1 MTIHFSLSTDGSFTF
16 RAQQCLYTIR
26 QVPECIPRAVRTLC
40 TGTCAK
46 LQRLR
51 STRLP
56 QGVRNCTN
64 STLVNSIFTGHLLRL
79 DSTLYVL
86 ISLRVTTAV
95 VANRLP
101 ETNYA
106 RAQKQTST
114 VMKYWPMMWIIECW
128 DLFPPCRSSRRCRDR
143 KTPWWR
149 QSCLYVRLLAL
160 EWTRVLVEEPS
171 SCHLY
176 FQVFMKLSS
185 ESFNNI
191 FIFWWDFSSCFNIC

>member
-1 MTIHFSLSTDGSFTF
+1 MAHLRSVLNSV
-16 RAQQCLYTIR
+16 CIR
-26 QVPECIPRAVRTLC
+26 RVPECIPRAVRTLR

-51 STRLP
+51 STRMP

-106 RAQKQTST
+106 LVQKQTST

-176 FQVFMKLSS
+176 STSKCLW
-185 ESFNNI
+185 SFLPSPLI
-191 FIFWWDFSSCFNIC
+191 T

>member
-1 MTIHFSLSTDGSFTF
+1 MKEKCEVTNVANKPWQFTPV
-16 RAQQCLYTIR
+16 CLQMAHLRSALNSVCISW
-26 QVPECIPRAVRTLC
+26 VPECIPRAVRTLR

-106 RAQKQTST
+106 LAQKQTST

-149 QSCLYVRLLAL
+149 QSCFYVRLLAL
-160 EWTRVLVEEPS
+160 EWTRVLVEEP
-171 SCHLY
+171 LL
-176 FQVFMKLSS
+176 LSPVLPS
-185 ESFNNI
+185 VYEAF
-191 FIFWWDFSSCFNIC
+191 FRVL